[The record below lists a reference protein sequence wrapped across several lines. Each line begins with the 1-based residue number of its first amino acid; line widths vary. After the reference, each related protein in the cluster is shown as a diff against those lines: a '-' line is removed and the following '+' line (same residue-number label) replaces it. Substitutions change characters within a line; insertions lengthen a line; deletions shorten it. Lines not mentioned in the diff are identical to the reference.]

1 MRTFLVSLMT
11 LASLLGLASVTHSH
25 VGDQVYFFHELLDED
40 LDRIDLNDGSVE
52 DWYEVSAS
60 PR

>member
-25 VGDQVYFFHELLDED
+25 VGDQVCFFHELLDEGPGPHR
-40 LDRIDLNDGSVE
+40 LDR
-52 DWYEVSAS
+52 
-60 PR
+60 R